1 MSIETACKL
10 VEDILSATDLSKE
23 RKIAQLKIIDQEQ
36 YKPLIRDLAYK
47 KAPSELKDL
56 TKVLE
61 DLAYLSINF
70 GDLSSNLQHYTDA
83 AVFYQSVITTITEKI
98 NPDLSDAEYTDKI
111 ARIYKV
117 LDVLSSKILSIGSII
132 RDGSAIFKHTHAESA
147 ENKKILSGLR
157 KSVAVKMSVIEEHIY
172 NSKTEDV
179 KVQAKYQK
187 QYMTESRKLF
197 EEITESMKSFLA
209 KLYSDAEKEMG
220 QPPCKYTV
228 IGLGSMALKQITPY
242 SDLEFAILTE
252 NEAYKSSVNPKIREY
267 FKNLSH
273 LVNFKMITLGETVI
287 PTSKYG
293 VDLSHLVHRG
303 INFDLGGKTSLGRID
318 KDKPYDLVQTVEKM
332 LWYVHNEQEK
342 ASHIDKNLPY
352 ILEQV
357 CYLYGNKNL
366 VAKYKAGVSAFLHKH
381 VSEGSQSGL
390 LNYQDRALKL
400 LNEGVVEINYMQNNA
415 SHLALR
421 SKGNLEQF
429 QPLSGNDGQLF
440 DVKQEIYRL
449 ADRFLYSLGLY
460 YGIQGESS
468 WDTVER
474 LYACRIINEQASMK
488 L

>member
-1 MSIETACKL
+1 M
-10 VEDILSATDLSKE
+10 
-23 RKIAQLKIIDQEQ
+23 
-36 YKPLIRDLAYK
+36 
-47 KAPSELKDL
+47 
-56 TKVLE
+56 
-61 DLAYLSINF
+61 
-70 GDLSSNLQHYTDA
+70 
-83 AVFYQSVITTITEKI
+83 
-98 NPDLSDAEYTDKI
+98 
-111 ARIYKV
+111 
-117 LDVLSSKILSIGSII
+117 
-132 RDGSAIFKHTHAESA
+132 
-147 ENKKILSGLR
+147 R

-303 INFDLGGKTSLGRID
+303 INFDLGGKTPLGRID